1 MSNTKFTKGVWSQ
14 SHRKQY
20 TGMYSTQVYDDKGQS
35 ICDLN
40 WHAVDE
46 GNGVTSTDR
55 EANAQLIAEAPELY
69 KMVEQLTSELAFAIK
84 EANLWRKRLINSSTE
99 NEPDLLDGQTCHEA
113 QVLLAKIRG
122 ES

>member
-69 KMVEQLTSELAFAIK
+69 KMLSDFKDFAVRQG
-84 EANLWRKRLINSSTE
+84 WQHVLINDAE
-99 NEPDLLDGQTCHEA
+99 K
-113 QVLLAKIRG
+113 LLAKIRG